1 MTRRPRR
8 RRPPLLP
15 DPEPARSPDA
25 GSRRATPRARLV
37 VAHVTGRHPRLG
49 RAEVAHAV
57 ARLVA
62 GAPDAT
68 LDLDLGAPDRD
79 EVWRAIADGW
89 GWNGEG
95 ARAVIAPESTLEG
108 LEAAVEL
115 LLAVA
120 GGGGRIAV
128 ATSQPA
134 SLLPLARAFAETAT
148 AAGGDLLTGDEFR
161 LTGRGDRALWW
172 HDQVAVV
179 AADGSLVRDDG
190 LEAGGEWLFALGR
203 PDLVV
208 ADRGFAAAGLA
219 AGHETIALAD
229 LDALAFGVARRRGL
243 PVRLVPLAMGCPPAA
258 YAPLIEAVIAGP
270 SPADRVQGV
279 EPPVPGDPDQTK
291 HTPHSTTC
299 APGAYAPPGCGE
311 G

>member
-15 DPEPARSPDA
+15 DPEPARARDSDP
-25 GSRRATPRARLV
+25 RPATARARLV
-37 VAHVTGRHPRLG
+37 AAHVTGRHPHLG
-49 RAEVAHAV
+49 RAEISHAV

-68 LDLDLGAPDRD
+68 FDLDLGALDRD
-79 EVWRAIADGW
+79 EVWQAITDGW
-89 GWNGEG
+89 GWNGDG
-95 ARAVIAPESTLEG
+95 ARAVITPERTIEG
-108 LEAAVEL
+108 HDGAVER

-120 GGGGRIAV
+120 GEGGRIAV

-134 SLLPLARAFAETAT
+134 SLLPLARAFAQAAA
-148 AAGGDLLTGDEFR
+148 AAGGDVLVCDDFR
-161 LTGRGDRALWW
+161 LPGRGDRALWW

-179 AADGSLVRDDG
+179 VADGALVRDDG
-190 LEAGGEWLFALGR
+190 LEAGDEWLFAVGR

-208 ADRGFAAAGLA
+208 GDRGFAAAGLA

-229 LDALAFGVARRRGL
+229 FDALALGVAQRRGL

-258 YAPLIEAVIAGP
+258 YAPLIEAVTDRS
-270 SPADRVQGV
+270 SPTDAAQGV
-279 EPPVPGDPDQTK
+279 EAPVTGDPDAVT